1 MKQITIIKP
10 LLLGLVLCSSQVCWA
25 ATGIPNQFQGK
36 WGSSDSCKNM
46 GEGPTR
52 ISAKE
57 FKGQESSCVLKK
69 VLKSDDLNFEGNF
82 TCSGEGEH
90 WEDKIS
96 LKRAGDKIIINN
108 GEPTPKCK

>member
-1 MKQITIIKP
+1 MKQITIKK
-10 LLLGLVLCSSQVCWA
+10 LTLLGLVVCSSQICMA

-36 WGSSDSCKNM
+36 WGSPDSCKNI
-46 GEGPTR
+46 GESPTR

-69 VLKSDDLNFEGNF
+69 VLKSDDVNFEDNF
-82 TCSGEGEH
+82 ACNGEGED

-96 LKRAGDKIIINN
+96 LKRVGDKLIINN
-108 GEPTPKCK
+108 GEATAKCK